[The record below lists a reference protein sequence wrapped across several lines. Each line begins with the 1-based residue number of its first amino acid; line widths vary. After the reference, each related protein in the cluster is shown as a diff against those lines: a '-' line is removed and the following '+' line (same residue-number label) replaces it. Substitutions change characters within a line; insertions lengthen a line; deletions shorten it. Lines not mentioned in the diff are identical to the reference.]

1 MEIGRRSAKS
11 PLHIGQSGAF
21 RDPALD
27 HLQRL
32 IVMHYFGCPCGLS
45 GFQRSVT
52 HSITRRK
59 RRAKKRPTPESW
71 STMRSFPRIPILLF
85 FMRFLMDPNAA
96 WAHAII
102 VSSSPAAGATVAGD
116 HLPICLRFNSRID
129 HARSKLTLFAP
140 DGSPRGLTA
149 ASDSPADELNADA
162 KLLSTGAWRL
172 RWQVLSVDGH
182 ITRGD
187 IPFTV
192 R

>member
-1 MEIGRRSAKS
+1 
-11 PLHIGQSGAF
+11 
-21 RDPALD
+21 
-27 HLQRL
+27 
-32 IVMHYFGCPCGLS
+32 
-45 GFQRSVT
+45 
-52 HSITRRK
+52 
-59 RRAKKRPTPESW
+59 
-71 STMRSFPRIPILLF
+71 
-85 FMRFLMDPNAA
+85 MDPNAA

-102 VSSSPAAGATVAGD
+102 VSSSPAAAATVAGD
-116 HLPICLRFNSRID
+116 AVSIRLRFNSRID

-140 DGSPRGLTA
+140 DGAPRALTA
-149 ASDSPADELNADA
+149 ASDSPADELNTDA